1 MVSSFLRGCLFR
13 ATATNIYRLTLEG
26 GASKLVAMSD
36 KKAIQHTHDNDLT
49 HSMVHYLLAIHKLKE
64 SKGYA
69 RVTDIAHEMG
79 LTKGSVSTAL
89 SNLKKRELVL
99 EDESKFL
106 SLSHTGH
113 EAVHGILSNRTLLYY
128 FLKDILGVSEEIA
141 HKDSCLMEHLM
152 SSETRENFFNFMKN
166 LCGENHKTMNFTTSF
181 DFSQFEHQHE
191 FEEIQIGDSY
201 LKSE

>member
-1 MVSSFLRGCLFR
+1 
-13 ATATNIYRLTLEG
+13 
-26 GASKLVAMSD
+26 
-36 KKAIQHTHDNDLT
+36 
-49 HSMVHYLLAIHKLKE
+49 MVHYLLAIHKLKE

-89 SNLKKRELVL
+89 TNLKKRDLVV

-106 SLSHTGH
+106 SLSSAGH
-113 EAVHGILSNRTLLYY
+113 EAVHGILSSRTLLYY
-128 FLKDILGVSEEIA
+128 FLKDIIGVDEEIA

-152 SSETRENFFNFMKN
+152 SSETRERFFNFMKS
-166 LCGENHKTMNFTTSF
+166 LCSDEHQKMNFTTSF
-181 DFSQFEHQHE
+181 DFSQFRHQHD
-191 FEEIQIGDSY
+191 FEEIQKGDSY

>member
-1 MVSSFLRGCLFR
+1 M
-13 ATATNIYRLTLEG
+13 LE
-26 GASKLVAMSD
+26 
-36 KKAIQHTHDNDLT
+36 KKQSVQHTHDNDLT

-89 SNLKKRELVL
+89 TNLKKRDLVT

-106 SLSHTGH
+106 SLSSSGH
-113 EAVHGILSNRTLLYY
+113 EAVHGILSSRTLLFY
-128 FLKDILGVSEEIA
+128 FLKDIIGVNEEVA

-152 SSETRENFFNFMKN
+152 STETREKFFNFMKTICSEE
-166 LCGENHKTMNFTTSF
+166 LKQTNFNTSY
-181 DFSQFEHQHE
+181 DFTRFEHQHD
-191 FEEIQIGDSY
+191 FEENQKGDTY

>member
-1 MVSSFLRGCLFR
+1 MPHLFCNKYLSFDGYTGDKYLIG
-13 ATATNIYRLTLEG
+13 
-26 GASKLVAMSD
+26 MSD
-36 KKAIQHTHDNDLT
+36 KKPSIQHTHDNDLT

-64 SKGYA
+64 AKGYA

-89 SNLKKRELVL
+89 TNLKKRDLVM

-106 SLSHTGH
+106 SLSPSGH
-113 EAVHGILSNRTLLYY
+113 EAVHGILSSRTLLYY
-128 FLKDILGVSEEIA
+128 FLKDIIGVNEEVA

-152 SSETRENFFNFMKN
+152 STETREKFFNFMKSLTNGN
-166 LCGENHKTMNFTTSF
+166 LKESSFSTSF
-181 DFSQFEHQHE
+181 DFTKFEHQHD
-191 FEEIQIGDSY
+191 FEEIQKGDTY

>member
-1 MVSSFLRGCLFR
+1 M
-13 ATATNIYRLTLEG
+13 LE
-26 GASKLVAMSD
+26 
-36 KKAIQHTHDNDLT
+36 KKQSVQHTHDNDLT

-89 SNLKKRELVL
+89 TNLKKRDLVI

-106 SLSHTGH
+106 SLSSSGH
-113 EAVHGILSNRTLLYY
+113 EAVHGILSSRTLLYY
-128 FLKDILGVSEEIA
+128 FLKDIIGVNEEVA

-152 SSETRENFFNFMKN
+152 STETREKFFEFMKII
-166 LCGENHKTMNFTTSF
+166 CSENIKKSHFNTSY
-181 DFSQFEHQHE
+181 DFSQFEHQHD
-191 FEEIQIGDSY
+191 FEEIQKGDTY
-201 LKSE
+201 LKTE

>member
-1 MVSSFLRGCLFR
+1 M
-13 ATATNIYRLTLEG
+13 LE
-26 GASKLVAMSD
+26 
-36 KKAIQHTHDNDLT
+36 KKQSVQHTHDNDLT

-89 SNLKKRELVL
+89 TNLKKRDLVI

-106 SLSHTGH
+106 SLSASGH
-113 EAVHGILSNRTLLYY
+113 EAVHGILSSRTLLYY
-128 FLKDILGVSEEIA
+128 FLKDIIGVNEEVA

-152 SSETRENFFNFMKN
+152 STEAREKFFEFMKTI
-166 LCGENHKTMNFTTSF
+166 CSENIKKSHFNTSY
-181 DFSQFEHQHE
+181 DFSQFEHQHD
-191 FEEIQIGDSY
+191 FEEIQKGDTY
-201 LKSE
+201 LKTE